1 MSYWCIIITDIS
13 HLIRW
18 SPEQLLLLV
27 DPVSDLSINLQ
38 GFWHNQ
44 HLEAPQEGITNL
56 NDMVSICR
64 WFGSYIQCHLPKIQ
78 GIGPSL
84 LARPSKSKQEDW
96 MHTFSSTTPGLGVE
110 NNLDN
115 VWDHCSLDDQ
125 LGSISHMSRSIH
137 TKCTST
143 IGLSFTTHWVK
154 TDP

>member
-1 MSYWCIIITDIS
+1 
-13 HLIRW
+13 
-18 SPEQLLLLV
+18 
-27 DPVSDLSINLQ
+27 
-38 GFWHNQ
+38 
-44 HLEAPQEGITNL
+44 
-56 NDMVSICR
+56 MVSICR

-154 TDP
+154 TDPKVLCYNPTDGVSHPSSRLWTSYLSRNWWQGLLCVSHALHTWVTYSDKYDSVYIWEY